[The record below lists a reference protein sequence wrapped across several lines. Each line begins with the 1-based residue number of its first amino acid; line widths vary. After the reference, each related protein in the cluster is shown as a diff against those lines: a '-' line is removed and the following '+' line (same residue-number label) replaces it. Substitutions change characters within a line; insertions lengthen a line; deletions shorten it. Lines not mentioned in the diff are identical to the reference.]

1 MTLCLRNHRLDKT
14 DMPLVMGVLNVTP
27 DSFSDAGQYLDP
39 TSAAAGAGQMIA
51 EGATVIDVGPE
62 STRPGAQPVTPEE
75 QIKRAIPVIE
85 AIRAAHRAVAI
96 SIDTRLAPVAAA
108 AIEAGADLVNDTSA
122 LRDDREMVSVVARSG
137 VCVVLMHRR
146 GTPAEMQA
154 DGGPH
159 YDHVV
164 QEICVFLRER
174 ATFAEDHGIDR
185 SRIILDPGLGF
196 GKRVEHNLMILRE
209 IPCFVAL
216 GYPLLIGA
224 SRKRFI
230 GAVLDIDH
238 PQQRQA
244 GSLACAVIAAL
255 AGAAI
260 VRTHDVRPTV
270 EAIRLCAAV
279 GQAPISAR

>member
-1 MTLCLRNHRLDKT
+1 MTRRLREHLLNKT
-14 DMPLVMGVLNVTP
+14 DTPLVMGVLNVTP
-27 DSFSDAGQYLDP
+27 DSFSDAGQHFDP
-39 TSAAAGAGQMIA
+39 ISAATGAGEMIA
-51 EGATVIDVGPE
+51 NGAAIIDVGPE
-62 STRPGAQPVTPEE
+62 STRPGAKPVAPVE
-75 QIKRAIPVIE
+75 QIERAIPVIR
-85 AIRAAHRAVAI
+85 AIRAAHQAVAI

-122 LRDDREMVSVVARSG
+122 LRDDPEMVSVVARSG

-146 GTPAEMQA
+146 GRPAEMQA
-154 DGGPH
+154 GGGPH
-159 YDHVV
+159 YDQVV
-164 QEICVFLRER
+164 QEICDFLRER
-174 ATFAEDHGIDR
+174 AAYAEDHGIDR

-209 IPCFVAL
+209 LSCFVAL
-216 GYPLLIGA
+216 GYPLLVGA

-270 EAIRLCAAV
+270 EAVRLCVAV
-279 GQAPISAR
+279 GRAEI

>member
-279 GQAPISAR
+279 ERAGI

>member
-1 MTLCLRNHRLDKT
+1 MTLRLRDHVLDKT
-14 DMPLVMGVLNVTP
+14 DTPLVMGVLNVTP

-39 TSAAAGAGQMIA
+39 TNAAIGAGEMIA
-51 EGATVIDVGPE
+51 DGAAVIDVGPE
-62 STRPGAQPVTPEE
+62 STRPGAKPVAAVE
-75 QIKRAIPVIE
+75 QIERAIPVIK
-85 AIRAAHRAVAI
+85 AIRAAHQAVAV

-108 AIEAGADLVNDTSA
+108 AIEAGADMVNDSSA
-122 LRDDREMVSVVARSG
+122 LRDDPDMVSVVARSG
-137 VCVVLMHRR
+137 VPVVLMHRR
-146 GTPAEMQA
+146 GLPSDMQA
-154 DGGPH
+154 GGGPH
-159 YDHVV
+159 YDRVV
-164 QEICVFLRER
+164 QEICTFLRER
-174 ATFAEDHGIDR
+174 AAFAEDHGIDR

-209 IPCFVAL
+209 LPCFVAL

-230 GAVLDIDH
+230 GAVLDIDQ

-244 GSLACAVIAAL
+244 GSLACTVIAAL

-279 GQAPISAR
+279 GRARI